1 MFGMLRKIGLAALV
15 SVMATTGVASTASA
29 DSFGWGV
36 YIEGPRHGGG
46 RADDDAGASLHHRL
60 CHDRPGRGPGW
71 DGPGRDRPHR
81 GECRPHHAVE
91 KARWNGLRRAFVA
104 DVTPRRVVVAGVRHG
119 GRDRMVFA
127 NVRGCP
133 VIRY

>member
-1 MFGMLRKIGLAALV
+1 MIGMLRKIGLAAIV
-15 SVMATTGVASTASA
+15 SVMATTGLASTASA
-29 DSFGWGV
+29 DGFGWGV
-36 YIEGPRHGGG
+36 YIEGPRHGWDGP
-46 RADDDAGASLHHRL
+46 RHHPGW
-60 CHDRPGRGPGW
+60 DRPGWDRPGW
-71 DGPGRDRPHR
+71 DRPRR

-119 GRDRMVFA
+119 GRDRIVFA

-133 VIRY
+133 IIR